1 MIAPRLRARLPEPV
15 KVALRRVVHPARRQ
29 FGLLVSRGRGAVCPC
44 CESSFRSFR
53 PHNGRPNARCPRCD
67 SYERHR
73 LLWLYLDRTE
83 YLDASPLRV
92 LHIAPERGLQA
103 RIQRLDGV
111 TYRSADLDSPLAAE
125 RMDVAALRF
134 PDGSFD
140 LAICSHVLEH
150 VDDDRQAMG
159 ELHRVL
165 RPGGRAL
172 VMVPVGEGR
181 TETYEDPSVTD
192 PADRQRLFWQYDHLR
207 IYGSDVAD
215 RLCDAGFEV
224 CYVDLLAEL
233 GEERVQ
239 LHRLRKRDRW
249 GPDQIYDCLKPLA

>member
-1 MIAPRLRARLPEPV
+1 MRAIDPDLVDRESWLLATTLRHLVYALP
-15 KVALRRVVHPARRQ
+15 
-29 FGLLVSRGRGAVCPC
+29 
-44 CESSFRSFR
+44 
-53 PHNGRPNARCPRCD
+53 D
-67 SYERHR
+67 
-73 LLWLYLDRTE
+73 
-83 YLDASPLRV
+83 
-92 LHIAPERGLQA
+92 
-103 RIQRLDGV
+103 
-111 TYRSADLDSPLAAE
+111 
-125 RMDVAALRF
+125 
-134 PDGSFD
+134 
-140 LAICSHVLEH
+140 
-150 VDDDRQAMG
+150 
-159 ELHRVL
+159 
-165 RPGGRAL
+165 GGRAL

-239 LHRLRKRDRW
+239 LHRVRKRDRW